1 MKKTSIIVI
10 LVLLFIAGTNVGAR
24 GLKQA
29 MAPQTTAAVVEPTTP
44 VVSVPAASPPLS
56 KTAFSVSLRRVLPDD
71 QLNKVQFYLSNGLTL
86 TKEENKLNIKV
97 DAEGKIIRT
106 DGLDYNQI
114 QIPAETPGRL
124 GQINTDEYD
133 VLAVCFEDNN
143 INNNVIYFQPNPEKD
158 RYELM
163 YFSRDG
169 IKLIRYGDMDYEISY
184 SRELPYLLVVNEQQ
198 KNDNIYTRTV
208 TGRSP

>member
-10 LVLLFIAGTNVGAR
+10 LVLLCIAGTNAGAR
-24 GLKQA
+24 GLNEA
-29 MAPQTTAAVVEPTTP
+29 LNPSDPVVVEPVPEP
-44 VVSVPAASPPLS
+44 VSIPAAPLPVP
-56 KTAFSVSLRRVLPDD
+56 KTVFSVSLRRILPDD

-86 TKEENKLNIKV
+86 MKEENKVNIKV
-97 DAEGKIIRT
+97 DPEGKIIKT

-133 VLAVCFEDNN
+133 VLAICFEDSN
-143 INNNVIYFQPNPEKD
+143 INNNVIYFQPNLEKN

-163 YFSRDG
+163 FFSRDG

-198 KNDNIYTRTV
+198 KNNNINTRTV

>member
-1 MKKTSIIVI
+1 MKKTSIIIVLI
-10 LVLLFIAGTNVGAR
+10 LLFAAGTNAAAR

-29 MAPQTTAAVVEPTTP
+29 VTPAPSVVEKPAPEYAVVPEAPLPKTP
-44 VVSVPAASPPLS
+44 F
-56 KTAFSVSLRRVLPDD
+56 TVSLRRILPDD
-71 QLNKVQFYLSNGLTL
+71 QLNKVQFYLSNSLTL
-86 TKEENKLNIKV
+86 MKEENNVNIKV
-97 DAEGKIIRT
+97 DAAGKIIKT

-124 GQINTDEYD
+124 GQINADEYD
-133 VLAVCFEDNN
+133 VLAICFEDNN
-143 INNNVIYFQPNPEKD
+143 LNNNVIYFQPNPEKD

-163 YFSRDG
+163 FFSRDG
-169 IKLIRYGDMDYEISY
+169 IKLIRYGDLDYEISY

-198 KNDNIYTRTV
+198 KNDNIKTRTV